1 MAALNV
7 TQASLSGAVHG
18 FCDVAENGFQLEKI
32 SCSDGAPLDPLA
44 LLGGRFRVGQTAL
57 VDHDDDRGLVFES
70 WVYDADVLAV
80 SVGSPLH
87 NVPTRLLLLEDGYS
101 VDQVDYV
108 EASRLV
114 ILARLK

>member
-7 TQASLSGAVHG
+7 TQAGVTTAVQEFDAALSAAVHH
-18 FCDVAENGFQLEKI
+18 EKI
-32 SCSDGAPLDPLA
+32 SCSDGAPLEPLA

-108 EASRLV
+108 EVSRLV